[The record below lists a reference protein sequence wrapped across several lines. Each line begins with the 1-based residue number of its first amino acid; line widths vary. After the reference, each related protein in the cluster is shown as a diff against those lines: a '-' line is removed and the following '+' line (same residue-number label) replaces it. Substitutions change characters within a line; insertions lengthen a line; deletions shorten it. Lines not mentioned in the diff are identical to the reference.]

1 MKTRAKPTCVPY
13 GMNER
18 IKDLL
23 AERQDEKRQEWAG
36 EDEEMGTKLRSGGGG
51 HSRGKAPLGQ
61 GGLAQRS

>member
-1 MKTRAKPTCVPY
+1 
-13 GMNER
+13 MNER